1 MTKISGS
8 GFSVNTE
15 TLRSDADTWDEQT
28 TNIRQGREGLPSQPA
43 LIEAS
48 VGAEDVMGQ
57 ALELLDTYVTYCS
70 QGEEQFGASAVS
82 LRKAANDYEDNEK
95 EIF

>member
-1 MTKISGS
+1 MRKISGS

-28 TNIRQGREGLPSQPA
+28 ANVRKGREGLPCQPA
-43 LIEAS
+43 LIGAS
-48 VGAEDVMGQ
+48 VGGEDIMGQ

-70 QGEEQFGASAVS
+70 QGEDQFGASAVS
-82 LRKAANDYEDNEK
+82 LRKAANDYEDHEK